1 MNTKENRICINC
13 WWYFGCE
20 PGDVGQCTR
29 VSTKHFFML
38 PDDYCSKWLKRE
50 LKMGKM
56 PSFDFKIEALTK
68 GQIERLEEKIESLIA
83 TNYNITRTLSV
94 MSVQISAARAREL
107 RLLKVLEYYADDGD
121 AGPGSPV
128 LPHRDVKLR
137 GFAVSLIHEIEGD
150 KK

>member
-13 WWYFGCE
+13 WWYNAPNEEC
-20 PGDVGQCTR
+20 R
-29 VSTKHFFML
+29 RISTKHFFML
-38 PDDYCSKWLKRE
+38 PDSFCSSWLQKH
-50 LKMGKM
+50 M
-56 PSFDFKIEALTK
+56 PSGEFIGFKIEDLTK

-121 AGPGSPV
+121 AGPGTPV
-128 LPHRDVKLR
+128 LPNRDIKLR
-137 GFAVSLIHEIEGD
+137 GFAISLIHEIEGVKD
-150 KK
+150 ELHHKD